1 MSCIPHHFA
10 TYGSINIPS
19 VSHGSHHRERVRAI
33 TVFSHKTPYNQ
44 YVLPETLKIDT
55 MANAPLFRPLSPEE
69 ARTLASHPLCL
80 SLYAEILKVQT
91 SIAAQITVSQQT
103 RSGSQSG

>member
-1 MSCIPHHFA
+1 
-10 TYGSINIPS
+10 
-19 VSHGSHHRERVRAI
+19 
-33 TVFSHKTPYNQ
+33 
-44 YVLPETLKIDT
+44 

-91 SIAAQITVSQQT
+91 SIAAQITVTQQT
-103 RSGSQSG
+103 RSSS